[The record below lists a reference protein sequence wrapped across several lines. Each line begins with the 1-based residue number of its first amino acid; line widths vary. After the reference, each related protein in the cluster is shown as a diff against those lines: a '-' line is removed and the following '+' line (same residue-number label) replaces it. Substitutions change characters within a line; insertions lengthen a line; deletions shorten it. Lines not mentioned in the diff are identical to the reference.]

1 VLVWRRNSVLKIPL
15 LFLSAQRPQR
25 RLFRRLRIA
34 KFFLEFWVVLFAHG
48 LTTGYVDAQLQN
60 GLLIYWSF
68 DDGSGAIA
76 NDTSGNGRS
85 ATLRGPSWVTD
96 GKIAG
101 ALSFDGLDDDVVF
114 WSQPQNAISISAWVY
129 ARPTPGNLFPTII
142 NMAGYALF
150 LAEPGAP
157 GSAPMSLGFVSRRSA
172 QDGEWDTPANSIAY
186 NSWHHIAV
194 VYDSSSTSNN
204 PDLYINGVKQTI
216 SQIASPQGTQTVNG
230 GNGELGI
237 IGKDW
242 DGLIDELRIHDRA
255 LTEAEIVS
263 LYDQGNSGPFN
274 FSLANSM
281 SLSAAHGSS
290 ATNTITANL
299 LAGSP
304 TPVSFSASTL
314 PSGASASFSQTA
326 CSPTCSSLLT
336 VATAAWTQAGTY
348 TVSVT
353 GAGGGVTKT
362 TSFSLTVTSAASTA
376 INSPAQGVTLA
387 PGQTV
392 TATGSGTNLRWDI
405 DLWSEGLPAFK
416 TGTGSSI
423 TFTVPADAISAQII
437 RITLAGNGGLTTR
450 DYNITGSA
458 PPITPTVA
466 SPTFSPSGG
475 SFTGSVSVTL
485 QEAISGASI
494 YYSTDGSTPTQSST
508 LYTGPFTLTSS
519 AIVKAIAFMSG
530 SNPSAQASAHFT
542 VALQPSQLTLVW
554 NDNSDN
560 EDHFAIERKTEPN
573 GTYSQ
578 IALIEA
584 NSTSYVDTAVT
595 GGVACCYRVL
605 AVNSVA
611 ASANSNEAC
620 GTAP

>member
-1 VLVWRRNSVLKIPL
+1 LG
-15 LFLSAQRPQR
+15 FC
-25 RLFRRLRIA
+25 
-34 KFFLEFWVVLFAHG
+34 VVLFAHG

-76 NDTSGNGRS
+76 NDSSGNGRN

-157 GSAPMSLGFVSRRSA
+157 GSAPRSLGFVSRRSA

-194 VYDSSSTSNN
+194 VYDSSSPSNN

-216 SQIASPQGTQTVNG
+216 SQTASPQGTQTVNG

-281 SLSAAHGSS
+281 SLSAAQGSS
-290 ATNTITANL
+290 ATNTIMANL

-304 TPVSFSASTL
+304 TPISFSASTL
-314 PSGASASFSQTA
+314 PSGASASFSLTT

-336 VATAAWTQAGTY
+336 VATAAWTPAGTY

-376 INSPAQGVTLA
+376 MTSAASIAITSPTQGTTLA

-416 TGTGSSI
+416 TGTGSII
-423 TFTVPADAISAQII
+423 TFTVPADANSSQFI
-437 RITLAGNGGLTTR
+437 RITLTGDNGSVFR
-450 DYNITGSA
+450 DYNIASA

-466 SPTFSPSGG
+466 
-475 SFTGSVSVTL
+475 
-485 QEAISGASI
+485 
-494 YYSTDGSTPTQSST
+494 TPT
-508 LYTGPFTLTSS
+508 
-519 AIVKAIAFMSG
+519 
-530 SNPSAQASAHFT
+530 
-542 VALQPSQLTLVW
+542 LQPSQLTLVW
-554 NDNSDN
+554 KDNSDN

-578 IALIEA
+578 ISLIEA

-595 GGVACCYRVL
+595 GGIAYCYRVM
-605 AVNSVA
+605 AVNSAA
-611 ASANSNEAC
+611 ASDYSNEAC